1 MQIAD
6 RMNIGPE
13 ERALRLA
20 FLELTPD
27 DTARLRELHP
37 FAQRH
42 VAQIVDAF
50 YEHLLKFETTRGILG
65 DAQTIQRLKEKQR
78 QYFLS
83 LTSGEYGEAY
93 FEGRLRVGDIHQ
105 QINLDPPWY
114 LGTYNL
120 YVRLLLPRLAAEF
133 GSDPQRFAAYLS
145 SLTKVMF
152 LDMGLAIDAYI
163 FGGYVNR
170 ALGERYREMAD
181 RAAAALAER
190 DAHER
195 AKQTLIDMM
204 VHDIRNPVSGILMT
218 TQLMLRHQAELSSS
232 QLPRVQR
239 LEQTAGD
246 LLRMIQNI
254 LEISKLEEGMLIP
267 ELEAFPIDVALRESI
282 DIARPHIEDAS
293 IAVVVEVPATPL
305 LVHADRSLTRRILQN
320 LLVNAIRHGRA
331 QEIRLIAA
339 PREAQVV
346 VSVADQGPGIPEEFQ
361 HLIFE
366 RFRHFDRGTPTH
378 SDTGLGLPF
387 CKLAVERMGGAIWVE
402 SREGQGAA
410 FSFTLPIA
418 AA

>member
-1 MQIAD
+1 MDIAD

-27 DTARLRELHP
+27 DAARLRELHP
-37 FAQRH
+37 FAERH
-42 VAQIVDAF
+42 VAEIVDAF
-50 YEHLLKFETTRGILG
+50 YEQLLKFDTTRTVLR
-65 DAQTIQRLKEKQR
+65 DAATIRRLKEKQR

-83 LTSGEYGEAY
+83 LTSGEYEEAY

-105 QINLDPPWY
+105 QINLEPAWY

-120 YVRLLLPRLAAEF
+120 YIRLLLPRLAAEF
-133 GSDPQRFAAYLS
+133 GSDPQRFAEYLS

-170 ALGERYREMAD
+170 ALGEKYREMAD

-218 TQLMLRHQAELSSS
+218 AQLMLRHQAEVSSS

-239 LEQTAGD
+239 IEQTAGD

-293 IAVVVEVPATPL
+293 ISVAVDVPATPL
-305 LVHADRSLTRRILQN
+305 VVHADRSLTRRILQN
-320 LLVNAIRHGRA
+320 LLVNAVRHSRA
-331 QEIRLIAA
+331 KEIRLSAA
-339 PREAQVV
+339 SREAQVV
-346 VSVADQGPGIPEEFQ
+346 VSVADQGAGIPEDFQ
-361 HLIFE
+361 QLIFE
-366 RFRHFDRGTPTH
+366 RFRHFDRGTQAH

-402 SREGQGAA
+402 SREGQGAV
-410 FSFTLPIA
+410 FSFTLPSA